1 MHVQSTQNK
10 FPYLCNISIK
20 ECGIKLIF
28 CLQINI
34 KVFYKMIVSPCM
46 PKAPKTTGLQ
56 YVKENEKDEVD
67 FLPDN
72 KRWTFAIILIK
83 MVKYSQSSENSMFA
97 MSLLYLKKEVRDK
110 VYLLH
115 ADKFSY
121 KLISTLWASKFSTRW
136 YYHYWWAWSSILK
149 VLKVTSL

>member
-1 MHVQSTQNK
+1 MWDKVDFLLADKHKSFLQDDCITMHAQSTQN
-10 FPYLCNISIK
+10 NR
-20 ECGIKLIF
+20 
-28 CLQINI
+28 
-34 KVFYKMIVSPCM
+34 
-46 PKAPKTTGLQ
+46 GLQ

-72 KRWTFAIILIK
+72 KRWRFAIILIK